1 MQKFSTSAQWLSFVS
16 IQDPN
21 ALKKATSSVI
31 SLPDLYAQ
39 FLELLCYICVEESG
53 LYNMMIDLQ
62 IKDEDRSFKSIEEIY
77 RLYLTSLMEQ

>member
-1 MQKFSTSAQWLSFVS
+1 MPLKQSLLLTSKLSKQFNGFTYLMQKFSTSAQWLSFVS

-53 LYNMMIDLQ
+53 LYNMMIDL
-62 IKDEDRSFKSIEEIY
+62 
-77 RLYLTSLMEQ
+77 